1 MRRMRAG
8 LLLLAGAWFFSAGI
22 LPGAAD
28 EGQGATKAARS
39 KAAPDRRA
47 APPARARADRKGR
60 FPTAPPPQW
69 DEAILE
75 LFFADAREKLGP
87 GGPGLTTSSPEAAA
101 ADSGPADSAAAATA
115 AANAFGWS
123 KLVSAT
129 TIEDAIKNLVAGS
142 AEVTRSPSGFKG
154 GGNKQARQNYSVA
167 AMLFGVIAQ
176 YDGDVRWKKDAL
188 GLRSLYA
195 RAAANC
201 KVGTDNSYKEAKMR
215 SDDLAELVT
224 GGKVELPK
232 ADAEAKWAEVVNRPP
247 LMARMGAEGYSQP
260 LKAWTADRGEFSKN
274 RAGLVKEAELVAV
287 IARVIQD
294 PSFEY
299 GDDETYLEYARELEQ
314 QAREIVEAVKADSL
328 QRAQAAAGRLNQA
341 CNTCHDGYRGG

>member
-1 MRRMRAG
+1 M
-8 LLLLAGAWFFSAGI
+8 
-22 LPGAAD
+22 
-28 EGQGATKAARS
+28 
-39 KAAPDRRA
+39 
-47 APPARARADRKGR
+47 
-60 FPTAPPPQW
+60 
-69 DEAILE
+69 
-75 LFFADAREKLGP
+75 
-87 GGPGLTTSSPEAAA
+87 TTSSPETASVISDPSDAT
-101 ADSGPADSAAAATA
+101 ADDTA
-115 AANAFGWS
+115 AASALGWS

-129 TIEDAIKNLVAGS
+129 TIEDAIKGLVAGS

-188 GLRSLYA
+188 ELRTLYA

-215 SDDLAELVT
+215 SDDLAELVA
-224 GGKVELPK
+224 GGKIELPK
-232 ADAEAKWAEVVNRPP
+232 ADAEAKWADVVNRPP
-247 LMARMGAEGYSQP
+247 LMARMGVEGYSQP

-274 RAGLVKEAELVAV
+274 RAQLVKEAELVAV

-299 GDDETYLEYARELEQ
+299 GDDETYSEYARELEQ
-314 QAREIVEAVKADSL
+314 QAREIVEAVQADSF